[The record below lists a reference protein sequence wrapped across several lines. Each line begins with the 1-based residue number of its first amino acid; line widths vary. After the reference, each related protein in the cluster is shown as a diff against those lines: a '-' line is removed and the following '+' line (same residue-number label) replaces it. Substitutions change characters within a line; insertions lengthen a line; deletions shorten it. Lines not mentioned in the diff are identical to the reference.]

1 MYASIEHELN
11 KEQSLHFRYAPVA
24 REMSV
29 LPLSKYPTSFARI
42 GTWADP
48 YVMVALIPQYM
59 DAGGVAVTELKRLL
73 SVRIDDGA
81 KATYVHAME
90 PVYLVGSV
98 PPKVSSPTV
107 TSVEIMGW
115 NERLKSCSEM
125 IPWV

>member
-1 MYASIEHELN
+1 MN
-11 KEQSLHFRYAPVA
+11 
-24 REMSV
+24 V
-29 LPLSKYPTSFARI
+29 LPLSKAPILFARI

-48 YVMVALIPQYM
+48 YVMLASIPQYM
-59 DAGGVAVTELKRLL
+59 DADGVAVTGLKRLL
-73 SVRIDDGA
+73 SVRIDHGV
-81 KATYVHAME
+81 KATYVHVME
-90 PVYLVGSV
+90 PVYMVGSV